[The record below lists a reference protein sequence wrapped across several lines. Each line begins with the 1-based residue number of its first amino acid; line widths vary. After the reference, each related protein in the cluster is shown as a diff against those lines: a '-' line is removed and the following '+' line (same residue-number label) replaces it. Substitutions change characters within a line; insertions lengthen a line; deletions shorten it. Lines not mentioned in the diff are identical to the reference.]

1 MGLFLMALFAIG
13 LSCGAESLFAVM
25 ASSAKFSFSKRGL
38 GHLQVLFLHR
48 ENFGVAVSA
57 FILGNV
63 HVILMAESD
72 RAQIAALGFKL
83 YISSTHLLLLGVSHP
98 ESHEANDTNTENRG
112 FPNLFSQVF
121 TSFQCQAVSI
131 ATIG

>member
-1 MGLFLMALFAIG
+1 MAFNAFGFLRLTEGLCPVVAHTTEFVRPVHL
-13 LSCGAESLFAVM
+13 
-25 ASSAKFSFSKRGL
+25 L
-38 GHLQVLFLHR
+38 GHFQILFLHR